1 MPFDII
7 TVTPTLAT
15 TEYADNEVLFT
26 SAEVKLPHS
35 KCQLVSLSAIFTDTD
50 TTATTEQNNTEIIVM
65 FFKEN
70 THQLGTIADGNPSI
84 TGAQIAANV
93 SLGAVRLVNNTS
105 GGEASLGV
113 PSIFAGQA
121 INDVGASTSDVPN
134 LVLAEGSTKNTCY
147 VQGLYEVGAADTY
160 EASDLVITIGVKY

>member
-15 TEYADNEVLFT
+15 TAYADNEVLFT
-26 SAEVKLPHS
+26 STEVKLPHS

-50 TTATTEQNNTEIIVM
+50 TAAGSEQNDREVIVM

-70 THQLGTIADGNPSI
+70 THQLGAIANGNVSI

-93 SLGAVRLVNNTS
+93 SLGAARLVNNTS
-105 GGEASLGV
+105 SGEDSLGI
-113 PSIFAGQA
+113 PAIFEGQS
-121 INDVGASTSDVPN
+121 INDPAASTTDVPN

-147 VQGLYEVGAADTY
+147 IQGVYEVGGDDTY